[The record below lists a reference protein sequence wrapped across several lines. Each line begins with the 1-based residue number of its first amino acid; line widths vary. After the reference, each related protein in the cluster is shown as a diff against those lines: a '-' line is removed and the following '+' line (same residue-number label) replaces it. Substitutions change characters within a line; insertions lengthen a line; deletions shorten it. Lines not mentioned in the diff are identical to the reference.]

1 MKLSCIDNTR
11 GVIQKECGTTGY
23 GGGDESLNFCQHVVC
38 YVKMRM
44 VTTNRRIDAFGDH
57 LITVIVLRRF
67 SLWMFILS
75 LNGFLAYFC
84 SPSSKMI
91 STNFDDD
98 GPNISYHTI
107 TDDQICLSRFDH
119 NAIQD
124 SMQRSRRQRG

>member
-1 MKLSCIDNTR
+1 
-11 GVIQKECGTTGY
+11 
-23 GGGDESLNFCQHVVC
+23 
-38 YVKMRM
+38 M
-44 VTTNRRIDAFGDH
+44 VTTNRRTDAFGDH

-107 TDDQICLSRFDH
+107 TDDQIVLVDLIITLSR
-119 NAIQD
+119 IQCKGHGDKEDD
-124 SMQRSRRQRG
+124 STICPDK